1 MHNLRRVAICAHFQA
16 CRVTMNA
23 KTKVLKKETEM
34 RCEVPEGASLMLKLV
49 AGSAEIFGVEM
60 APNKEYAFRDQ
71 NIAVFTWYGCTI
83 ETSGED
89 SGLYESD
96 TTPMIAYVNTH
107 VQLEAKRDVA
117 LANKEN
123 GPRVCK

>member
-1 MHNLRRVAICAHFQA
+1 
-16 CRVTMNA
+16 MNV
-23 KTKVLKKETEM
+23 KTKVLKKETEV

-71 NIAVFTWYGCTI
+71 NVAVFTWYGCTI

-89 SGLYESD
+89 SGLYETD

-117 LANKEN
+117 LANKED
-123 GPRVCK
+123 GPRVSYASLVTYDFKN